1 VGQAPAPTATSG
13 DRPGRYRGVIETAMI
28 VAALAGLFFLLP
40 HELNGD
46 DIQRLADIRQLLDR
60 GRLSDDP
67 YSLVMPLASAPVL
80 LLSHLTESWTFWAT
94 RFNVLITAAGIL
106 IAYRLLRGRVDARLF
121 RLTVLILL
129 VASLYTNRMRDYN
142 AEVFTATLVTIGII
156 CLATNRH
163 VILGWAA
170 IVIGV
175 VNIPASVVALMLL
188 AIMQAARTRK
198 LRHLLPVAAALALIM
213 LEAWIRRGSP
223 LDTGYG
229 GNHGYRTI
237 MPYSGEPGFSYPF
250 VLGLAAILFSFG
262 RGLLFFTPGL
272 FMWLNS
278 RVRALLPWRAAV
290 GMMLLFTAGLVLIY
304 ASWWAWYGGIGWGP
318 RFFAFAAIP
327 ASIIVAAGVRR
338 AGRSARADLLT
349 LTVLALSAWV
359 GLAGAITDLN
369 VDLGFCEGHG
379 TFANEAYCWF
389 APDYSSLWQPIRQFP
404 ALTTGEWVLGAF
416 FCVLYVYLAA
426 PLVVSLIRSVRLPRE
441 WLSGWR
447 V

>member
-1 VGQAPAPTATSG
+1 M
-13 DRPGRYRGVIETAMI
+13 IETAMI

-46 DIQRLADIRQLLDR
+46 DVVRLDDIWELIYY
-60 GRLSDDP
+60 GRLTSDP
-67 YSLVMPLASAPVL
+67 YSLVMPLASTPVIM
-80 LLSHLTESWTFWAT
+80 LSHVTGSWTFWAT
-94 RFNVLITAAGIL
+94 RFNVLITAGGIL

-121 RLTVLILL
+121 RLTVLVLL

-142 AEVFTATLVTIGII
+142 AEVFTATLVTVGII
-156 CLATNRH
+156 CLTTNRY

-175 VNIPASVVALMLL
+175 VNTPATVVALVLL
-188 AIMQAARTRK
+188 AILQAARTRR
-198 LRHLLPVAAALALIM
+198 LRHLLPVLAALGLIM

-223 LDTGYG
+223 LDTGYA
-229 GNHGYRTI
+229 GNHGLRTI

-272 FMWLNS
+272 FMWLNR
-278 RVRALLPWRAAV
+278 RVRSLLPWKTAV
-290 GMMLLFTAGLVLIY
+290 GMMLAFTAGLVLIY

-327 ASIIVAAGVRR
+327 ASIMVAAGIRR
-338 AGRSARADLLT
+338 AGKSAPADLLT
-349 LTVLALSAWV
+349 LGVLALSAWV
-359 GLAGAITDLN
+359 GLAGALTDLN
-369 VDLGFCEGHG
+369 VDIAFCQDGG
-379 TFANEAYCWF
+379 TYANEAYCWF

-404 ALTTGEWVLGAF
+404 VLTTSEWVLGAF
-416 FCVLYVYLAA
+416 FCVLYGYLAA
-426 PLVVSLIRSVRLPRE
+426 PLVVSLVRSVRVPRA